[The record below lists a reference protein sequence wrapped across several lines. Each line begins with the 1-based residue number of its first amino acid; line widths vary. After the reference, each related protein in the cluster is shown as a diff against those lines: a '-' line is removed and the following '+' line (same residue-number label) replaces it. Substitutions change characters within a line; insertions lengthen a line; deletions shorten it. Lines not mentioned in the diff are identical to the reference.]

1 MMENDD
7 TSEKCGV
14 GIRGVAMAIDS
25 VVWFALFFVS
35 TFLVAAVIGD
45 IQTSEATMN
54 ADLEGTPALVSLVLW
69 FGLSLG
75 YHALLEWRFGRTIGK
90 ALVKIRATNADGS
103 SLSLRS
109 SLLRN
114 VLRLVDF
121 LPFFYLI
128 GIVSLVLSDRS
139 RRLGDRLADTVVVR

>member
-1 MMENDD
+1 MESDD
-7 TSEKCGV
+7 TPEECGF

-25 VVWFALFFVS
+25 VVWVALFFGSAFV
-35 TFLVAAVIGD
+35 VATVVGD
-45 IQTSEATMN
+45 IQTSGATTN

-103 SLSLRS
+103 SLSLQS
-109 SLLRN
+109 SLVRN

-128 GIVSLVLSDRS
+128 GIVSLILSDRS
-139 RRLGDRLADTVVVR
+139 KRLGDRLADTVVVR

>member
-1 MMENDD
+1 MGNDD
-7 TSEKCGV
+7 APEECGV

-35 TFLVAAVIGD
+35 TFLVAAITGD
-45 IQTSEATMN
+45 IQTSGATTN
-54 ADLEGTPALVSLVLW
+54 ADLEGTPALVSLILW

-103 SLSLRS
+103 PLSLQS
-109 SLLRN
+109 SLVRN

-121 LPFFYLI
+121 LPLLYLV
-128 GIVSLVLSDRS
+128 GIVSLTLSDRS
-139 RRLGDRLADTVVVR
+139 KRLGDRVADTVVVR